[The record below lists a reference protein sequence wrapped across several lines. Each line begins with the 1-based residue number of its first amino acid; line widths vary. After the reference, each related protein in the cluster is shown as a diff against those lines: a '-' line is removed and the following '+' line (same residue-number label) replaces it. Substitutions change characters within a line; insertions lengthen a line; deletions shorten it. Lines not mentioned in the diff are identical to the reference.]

1 MLLPFSLC
9 GESVS
14 LKPSREEW
22 LLSTRANI
30 CPVLNWAN
38 MDKVNT
44 IAFSVPGCLPCCPF
58 IPFLS
63 LHCRCR
69 ADCWLIIAHTAH
81 MLFSSKSLGEG
92 INLIIPFWCVSFYI
106 SVCLFRYTCAI
117 QTNRPAAK
125 PDIHE
130 AHNVP
135 LWVTK
140 VCKCSRLKLCHTET
154 EHYYQHSVTV

>member
-1 MLLPFSLC
+1 MCSYNGELMLLPFSLC

-22 LLSTRANI
+22 LLSTWANI

-106 SVCLFRYTCAI
+106 SVCLLGTPV
-117 QTNRPAAK
+117 QSK
-125 PDIHE
+125 PTGLQQNPTSTKLTMFPCGWRKFV
-130 AHNVP
+130 NV
-135 LWVTK
+135 
-140 VCKCSRLKLCHTET
+140 HD
-154 EHYYQHSVTV
+154 

>member
-1 MLLPFSLC
+1 MCSYNEELMLLPFSLC

-106 SVCLFRYTCAI
+106 SVCLLGTPVQF
-117 QTNRPAAK
+117 K
-125 PDIHE
+125 PTGLQQNPTSTKLTMFPCGWRKFVNV
-130 AHNVP
+130 HN
-135 LWVTK
+135 
-140 VCKCSRLKLCHTET
+140 
-154 EHYYQHSVTV
+154 

>member
-69 ADCWLIIAHTAH
+69 ADCWLIIAHTH
-81 MLFSSKSLGEG
+81 VVFKQITGWGDKSDNPFLVCVFLHQCV
-92 INLIIPFWCVSFYI
+92 LI
-106 SVCLFRYTCAI
+106 RYTCAI

-140 VCKCSRLKLCHTET
+140 VRKCSRLKLCHTET
-154 EHYYQHSVTV
+154 EHYYQDSVTV

>member
-22 LLSTRANI
+22 MLSTRANI

-69 ADCWLIIAHTAH
+69 AGRWLIIAHTAH

-106 SVCLFRYTCAI
+106 SVCLLGTPV
-117 QTNRPAAK
+117 QSK
-125 PDIHE
+125 PKGLQQNPTSTKLTMFPSGWRKFV
-130 AHNVP
+130 NV
-135 LWVTK
+135 
-140 VCKCSRLKLCHTET
+140 HD
-154 EHYYQHSVTV
+154 